1 MPKTEIDYSNTIIYK
16 IACKDENIKDVYVGH
31 TTNFVQRKHCHKQ
44 SCSNVKAANYT
55 CKVYKTIRENGG
67 WNNWRMEI
75 VNFFNC
81 ADHYEARKKEQEYF
95 LLLNANLNSIEPMPK
110 PKEKLIIKT
119 DKKKEKQTYYCEKC
133 NIFCNDEKRLLLHNA
148 TKKHKTY
155 AEMDTD
161 KNKNLINPT
170 IICCDKCDFKC
181 SKLSSYSTHLLSA
194 HRSGDAV
201 TKKTPEIATQI
212 KLDYNCDAASSKK
225 NATCSIFVDP
235 CQKKDNVT
243 GQETLKFSCNA
254 CNFKTKNKKDF
265 GKHLMTAKHNALKAI
280 EESKTKIMCCENCNK
295 EYKSRNGLWYHK
307 KKCEK
312 TQKIQNPQEK
322 TQYDNSY
329 ENMYEKEIIM
339 QLLKQNNDLSNKV
352 IEMMSTPTIN
362 NSMINSNNKQF
373 NMNVFLNEN
382 CKNAMNITDFVNS
395 LQIETKELEN
405 VGKLGYVEGISNIFI
420 RGLKELDETERPM
433 HCMDKKRDTLY
444 IKEGDVWNKD
454 EKKEKVKQVI
464 GQIAHKNFMKLI
476 EWKEENPAWENIET
490 KKHSQ
495 YINLVKQVFTGI
507 TPDDDNGINKI
518 IKKVATEVY
527 VDKSASSL

>member
-1 MPKTEIDYSNTIIYK
+1 VTNGDNL
-16 IACKDENIKDVYVGH
+16 V
-31 TTNFVQRKHCHKQ
+31 TTSF
-44 SCSNVKAANYT
+44 
-55 CKVYKTIRENGG
+55 
-67 WNNWRMEI
+67 
-75 VNFFNC
+75 
-81 ADHYEARKKEQEYF
+81 
-95 LLLNANLNSIEPMPK
+95 
-110 PKEKLIIKT
+110 
-119 DKKKEKQTYYCEKC
+119 
-133 NIFCNDEKRLLLHNA
+133 
-148 TKKHKTY
+148 
-155 AEMDTD
+155 
-161 KNKNLINPT
+161 
-170 IICCDKCDFKC
+170 
-181 SKLSSYSTHLLSA
+181 
-194 HRSGDAV
+194 
-201 TKKTPEIATQI
+201 
-212 KLDYNCDAASSKK
+212 
-225 NATCSIFVDP
+225 
-235 CQKKDNVT
+235 
-243 GQETLKFSCNA
+243 
-254 CNFKTKNKKDF
+254 
-265 GKHLMTAKHNALKAI
+265 
-280 EESKTKIMCCENCNK
+280 CCENCKK
-295 EYKSRNGLWYHK
+295 EYKSRNGLWVHK

-312 TQKIQNPQEK
+312 TQKTQEK
-322 TQYDNSY
+322 THYDDSY
-329 ENMYEKEIIM
+329 ENMSDKEIIIH
-339 QLLKQNNDLSNKV
+339 LLKQNNDLSNKV
-352 IEMMSTPTIN
+352 IEIASTPTIN

-490 KKHSQ
+490 KKHTQ

>member
-1 MPKTEIDYSNTIIYK
+1 M
-16 IACKDENIKDVYVGH
+16 
-31 TTNFVQRKHCHKQ
+31 
-44 SCSNVKAANYT
+44 
-55 CKVYKTIRENGG
+55 
-67 WNNWRMEI
+67 
-75 VNFFNC
+75 
-81 ADHYEARKKEQEYF
+81 RKKNSLYF
-95 LLLNANLNSIEPMPK
+95 
-110 PKEKLIIKT
+110 
-119 DKKKEKQTYYCEKC
+119 CE
-133 NIFCNDEKRLLLHNA
+133 
-148 TKKHKTY
+148 
-155 AEMDTD
+155 
-161 KNKNLINPT
+161 
-170 IICCDKCDFKC
+170 
-181 SKLSSYSTHLLSA
+181 S
-194 HRSGDAV
+194 
-201 TKKTPEIATQI
+201 
-212 KLDYNCDAASSKK
+212 
-225 NATCSIFVDP
+225 
-235 CQKKDNVT
+235 
-243 GQETLKFSCNA
+243 
-254 CNFKTKNKKDF
+254 CNFKSANKNDYKR
-265 GKHLMTAKHNALKAI
+265 HLLTAKHLKVTNGDNLVTT
-280 EESKTKIMCCENCNK
+280 SFCCENCKK
-295 EYKSRNGLWYHK
+295 EYKSRNGLWVHK

-312 TQKIQNPQEK
+312 TQKTQEK
-322 TQYDNSY
+322 THYDDSY
-329 ENMYEKEIIM
+329 ENMSDKEIIIH
-339 QLLKQNNDLSNKV
+339 LLKQNNDLSNKV
-352 IEMMSTPTIN
+352 IEIASTPTIN

-490 KKHSQ
+490 KKHTQ